1 MTLLHFFFII
11 SWTIIFIIS
20 LDIARKQRF
29 NALHFLVFL
38 SVWVLLYQF
47 SFFPK
52 TLDNFWK
59 IFWVARWAD
68 VLVYISI
75 IFLIYFVLLLLS
87 KVVNLNENTTKIIRE
102 LSLEKS
108 PKKIITWKEV
118 ILIRAYNEDK
128 VLENVLNELLNN
140 WYKNILVVNDGSTDK
155 TEQILQNFS
164 EKIYFVNH
172 VTNRWAWA
180 ALETWFE
187 YLRRFS
193 EVEYIITFDADWQH
207 LVSDIQKFI
216 KKFEQDREL
225 WVIFGSRFLQK
236 SETNVPF
243 FRKIILF
250 LGKIFTFFVSGIML
264 TDAHN
269 WLRWF
274 RFQAIKKIKLKMDSM
289 AYASEIIDEVR
300 KNKIKFT
307 EVFVVIKYTD
317 YSKSKWQSSL
327 NALNIAIKVLSNKF
341 FK

>member
-20 LDIARKQRF
+20 LDIARKQKF

-38 SVWVLLYQF
+38 SVGILLFLF

-52 TLDNFWK
+52 SLDFFWK

-75 IFLIYFVLLLLS
+75 IFLLYFVLLLLS

-102 LSLEKS
+102 LAIQNS
-108 PKKIITWKEV
+108 PKKFISGEEV
-118 ILIRAYNEDK
+118 VLIRAYNEDK
-128 VLENVLNELLNN
+128 VLENVINELLNN
-140 WYKNILVVNDGSTDK
+140 YYKNILVVNDGSTDK
-155 TEQILQNFS
+155 TENILKNFS

-172 VTNRWAWA
+172 MTNRWAWA
-180 ALETWFE
+180 TLETWFE

-193 EVEYIITFDADWQH
+193 DVKYIITFDADWQH
-207 LVSDIQKFI
+207 SVSDI
-216 KKFEQDREL
+216 KKFLEKFEENREL
-225 WVIFGSRFLQK
+225 WAIFGSRFLQK

-243 FRKIILF
+243 IRKIILF
-250 LGKIFTFFVSGIML
+250 LWKIFTFFVSGIML

-269 WLRWF
+269 WLRGF
-274 RFQAIKKIKLKMDSM
+274 TFETIKKIRLKMDSM
-289 AYASEIIDEVR
+289 AYASEIIDEIR
-300 KNKIKFT
+300 KNKIKFS
-307 EVFVVIKYTD
+307 EVFVVIKYTE

-327 NALNIAIKVLSNKF
+327 NAVNIALKMLYKKI

>member
-11 SWTIIFIIS
+11 SGTIIFIIS
-20 LDIARKQRF
+20 FDIARKQKF

-38 SVWVLLYQF
+38 SVWILLFLF

-52 TLDNFWK
+52 TLDDFGK
-59 IFWVARWAD
+59 IFWVTRWAD
-68 VLVYISI
+68 VLVYISV

-102 LSLEKS
+102 FSLEKS
-108 PKKIITWKEV
+108 EKKFISGNEV

-128 VLENVLNELLNN
+128 VLESVLNELLNN
-140 WYKNILVVNDGSTDK
+140 SYENILVINDGSTDK
-155 TEQILQNFS
+155 TEQILRNFS
-164 EKIYFVNH
+164 EKIFFVNH
-172 VTNRWAWA
+172 ITNRWAWA

-193 EVEYIITFDADWQH
+193 DVKYVITFDADWQH
-207 LVSDIQKFI
+207 SVSDI
-216 KKFEQDREL
+216 KKFLEKFEEDREL
-225 WVIFGSRFLQK
+225 WAIFWSRFLQK

-243 FRKIILF
+243 IRKIVLF
-250 LGKIFTFFVSGIML
+250 LWKIFTFFVSWIML

-274 RFQAIKKIKLKMDSM
+274 TFETIKKIRLKMDSM
-289 AYASEIIDEVR
+289 AYASEIIDEIR
-300 KNKIKFT
+300 KNKIKFS

-327 NALNIAIKVLSNKF
+327 NSINIALKVIISKL